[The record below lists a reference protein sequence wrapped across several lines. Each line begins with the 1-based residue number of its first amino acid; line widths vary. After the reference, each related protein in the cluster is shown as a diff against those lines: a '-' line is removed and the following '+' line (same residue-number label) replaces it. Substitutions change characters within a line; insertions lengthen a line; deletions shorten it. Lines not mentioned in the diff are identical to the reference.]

1 VSNAQKPRSS
11 NFIRDII
18 SADLAAGAN
27 DDRVATR
34 FPPEPNGYLHIGHA
48 KAICINFGM
57 AQEFDGQCHLRFDD
71 TNPAKEDTEYVDGIK
86 RDVRWLGFDW
96 KESLFFASDFFDQ
109 MYTLAEGLIRD
120 GKAYVCLLSDDA
132 FRELRGS
139 VTEHGKDS
147 PGRLFSVEENLDL
160 FQRMKAGEFEDGH
173 CVLRARADMTS
184 PNMKMRDPPLY
195 RIRKQTHHRTGDDW
209 CIYPMYDYAHP
220 LEDAIEGI
228 THSLCSL
235 EFQDNRELY
244 DWVIDNTAVTTKPR
258 QYEFARLNLTYTIMS
273 KRKLRLLVEN
283 GHVSGWDDP
292 RMPTLC
298 GMRRLGVPAE
308 AIRVFI
314 DRIGVAKT
322 NSVVDMANLESTI
335 RDTLNTEAPRVMAIL
350 DPIKVIVDN
359 FDQTEPDWL
368 DASYW
373 PHDIPKEGTRK
384 VPFTRELYIERS
396 DFEES
401 PPKGFYRLAPGKEV
415 RLRYGYLV
423 TCTSVDK
430 DENGVITTLHVNY
443 DQSSRGGNASDGRK
457 VKGTI
462 HWVSASEGIRVDVNL
477 YDRLFAVEEPDAG
490 GNNFLDHLN
499 PNSLKCIEA
508 VVEPSLR
515 DAPPESAWQFE
526 RNGYFVVDSSSER
539 VTFNRT
545 VSLKDSWGKKKE
557 STPIPTPM
565 KPTKRKDS
573 VVASDGDRRARKRK
587 GKGEA
592 QAALHASDPALA
604 ARLSRYV
611 NECGLSEKDATTLT
625 SNRGVSDFFE
635 TALAAGG
642 KAQSIANWVANAVQG
657 VAKDVGYDALRF
669 TGKDISELTQLIDEG
684 VISSKGAK
692 KVFAAMTESGD
703 SPKDLVEQLGLA
715 QISDPTAIQ
724 AMVDEVIA
732 NNPQQTEQFRAG
744 NNKLFGFFV
753 GQVIRVSEGRA
764 EPTLVNQIL
773 RSTL

>member
-1 VSNAQKPRSS
+1 MSNPQKPQGS

-18 SADLAAGAN
+18 AADIAAGAN
-27 DDRVATR
+27 DGRVATR

-48 KAICINFGM
+48 KAICIDFGM
-57 AQEFDGQCHLRFDD
+57 AQEFGGQCHLRFDD

-96 KESLFFASDFFDQ
+96 KENLFFASDFFAN
-109 MYTLAEGLIRD
+109 MYELAEGLIHD
-120 GKAYVCLLSDDA
+120 GKAYVCTLSEDE

-139 VTEHGKDS
+139 VTEHGTPS
-147 PGRLFSVEENLDL
+147 PGRLRSVEENLDL
-160 FQRMKAGEFEDGH
+160 FRKMKAGAFEDGH

-220 LEDAIEGI
+220 LEDALEGI

-298 GMRRLGVPAE
+298 GMRRLGVPAK
-308 AIRVFI
+308 AIRAFI
-314 DRIGVAKT
+314 ERIGVAKA
-322 NSVVDMANLESTI
+322 NSIVDVANLESTI

-350 DPIKVIVDN
+350 DPLKVIVDN
-359 FDQTEPDWL
+359 FDGTEADWL
-368 DASYW
+368 DASHW
-373 PHDIPKEGTRK
+373 PHDIPKEGSRK

-396 DFEES
+396 DFEEN

-415 RLRYGYLV
+415 RLRYGYLA

-430 DENGVITTLHVNY
+430 DDNGNITALHVNY
-443 DQSSRGGNASDGRK
+443 DKSSRGGNATDGRK

-490 GNNFLDHLN
+490 DGNFLDHLN
-499 PNSLKCIEA
+499 PNSLKRIQA
-508 VVEPSLR
+508 VVEPSLQN
-515 DAPPESAWQFE
+515 APAGSAWQFE
-526 RNGYFVVDSSSER
+526 RNGYFVVDSSEESL
-539 VTFNRT
+539 TFNRT
-545 VSLKDSWGKKKE
+545 VNLKDSWSKKKAITHPPAVAKP
-557 STPIPTPM
+557 STRTD
-565 KPTKRKDS
+565 K
-573 VVASDGDRRARKRK
+573 VVSDGERRARKRK

-592 QAALHASDPALA
+592 QAALHAADPVLA
-604 ARLSRYV
+604 SRLTRYI

-635 TALAAGG
+635 TALMAGG
-642 KAQSIANWVANAVQG
+642 KAQSIANWVVNAVQG
-657 VAKDVGYDALRF
+657 VAKDSGYDDLQF
-669 TGKDISELTQLIDEG
+669 TGVEVSELTQLIDES

-692 KVFAAMTESGD
+692 KVFAVMTQSGG
-703 SPKDLVEQLGLA
+703 SPKELVEKLGLA
-715 QISDPTAIQ
+715 QISDPTAVQ
-724 AMVDEVIA
+724 AMVDEVIV
-732 NNPQQTEQFRAG
+732 NNPKQTEQFRSG
-744 NNKLFGFFV
+744 NHKLFGFFV
-753 GQVIRVSEGRA
+753 GQVIRASEGRA
-764 EPTLVNQIL
+764 DPALVNKIL
-773 RSTL
+773 KDTL